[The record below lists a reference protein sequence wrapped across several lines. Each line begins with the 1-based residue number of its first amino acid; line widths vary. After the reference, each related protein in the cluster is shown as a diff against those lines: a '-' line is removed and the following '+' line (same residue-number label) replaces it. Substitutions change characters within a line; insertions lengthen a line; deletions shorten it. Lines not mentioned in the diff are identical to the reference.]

1 MKSITSLHVVR
12 RYGLVGGMENYVWEL
27 THALHELGQTV
38 YVVCEQCLSPLK
50 RDINVIEM
58 GAIKPRPRWLS
69 MLRFSR
75 CITHAVARIVETSNP
90 RTMVI
95 HSHERTAVHDVT
107 TFHGPLIVHRKKSWS
122 DKISPRLIAW
132 EYLEKRELAAKN
144 VRCVI
149 PNSMAVSEQ
158 LKQAYP
164 QIAHLVTEPMHPG
177 VATELPAIQSSSSGK
192 TVGFIG
198 REWKRK
204 GLDFAVEIITELRK
218 IDPEIRFIIA
228 GCAESEVKHLFGHS
242 LRHGSGGLGD
252 SGNSG
257 GIEISGW
264 VEPLDFFA
272 RIDLLIHPARNEPF
286 GMVIAE
292 ANAAGI
298 PVVVSNRCG
307 IASMIGEAQGKV
319 LPLDDRNE
327 WVASC
332 YHYLNQPP
340 AERQKIIPLPLSWIT
355 LAESHIELYTR
366 VMLRRGE

>member
-1 MKSITSLHVVR
+1 MKSTTSLHVVR

-38 YVVCEQCLSPLK
+38 YVVCEQCLSSLK
-50 RDINVIEM
+50 CDINVIEM

-75 CITHAVARIVETSNP
+75 RVAYAVARIVESSNLDA
-90 RTMVI
+90 MVI

-107 TFHGPLIVHRKKSWS
+107 TFHGPLILDRRKSWA
-122 DKISPRLIAW
+122 DKISPRIIAW

-149 PNSMAVSEQ
+149 PNSIAISNQ

-164 QIAHLVTEPMHPG
+164 QIALLVSEPMHPG
-177 VATELPAIQSSSSGK
+177 VDPGLSNIQSNSTGK
-192 TVGFIG
+192 TVGFMG

-204 GLDFAVEIITELRK
+204 GLDFACEIVAELRK
-218 IDPEIRFIIA
+218 IDSEIQFVIA
-228 GCAESEVKHLFGHS
+228 GCAESEIKHLFK
-242 LRHGSGGLGD
+242 HG
-252 SGNSG
+252 SG
-257 GIEISGW
+257 GIEILGW
-264 VEPLDFFA
+264 IAPLDFFA

-286 GMVIAE
+286 GMGIAE

-298 PVVVSNRCG
+298 PVVISNHCG
-307 IASMIGEAQGKV
+307 ISSMISEAQGKV
-319 LPLDDRNE
+319 LPLDERNE

-332 YHYLNQPP
+332 YNYLNRPP
-340 AERQKIIPLPLSWIT
+340 TKRPKITPLSLSWVA

-366 VMLRRGE
+366 VLKDKAI